1 MKSRVWCWRPVSSDS
16 IRAFIDRMKIREKGG
31 LRTVY
36 GFRADS
42 VTGTNFV
49 VCSHIRVLVTE
60 REVNMARYWPSS
72 FFSAFINLEEVE
84 IHKNAKKKQEFIIW
98 DKTSTNNLCTC
109 LASKTE
115 EEASCMQKS
124 IALAA

>member
-1 MKSRVWCWRPVSSDS
+1 MKSRVWRWRPVSSDS

-72 FFSAFINLEEVE
+72 FFSPFMNLEEVE
-84 IHKNAKKKQEFIIW
+84 IHKNAKKHQQIIFV
-98 DKTSTNNLCTC
+98 LV
-109 LASKTE
+109 
-115 EEASCMQKS
+115 
-124 IALAA
+124 

>member
-1 MKSRVWCWRPVSSDS
+1 
-16 IRAFIDRMKIREKGG
+16 MKIREKGG

-84 IHKNAKKKQEFIIW
+84 IHKKLKNEKKTKNLLYGIKHQQIIFV
-98 DKTSTNNLCTC
+98 LV
-109 LASKTE
+109 
-115 EEASCMQKS
+115 
-124 IALAA
+124 

>member
-1 MKSRVWCWRPVSSDS
+1 MKSRVWRWRPVSSDS
-16 IRAFIDRMKIREKGG
+16 IRAFIDRKKIREKGG

-60 REVNMARYWPSS
+60 SEVNMARYWPSS
-72 FFSAFINLEEVE
+72 FFSAFMNLEEVE
-84 IHKNAKKKQEFIIW
+84 IHKNERKTKNLLYGTKHQQIIFV
-98 DKTSTNNLCTC
+98 
-109 LASKTE
+109 LA
-115 EEASCMQKS
+115 
-124 IALAA
+124 